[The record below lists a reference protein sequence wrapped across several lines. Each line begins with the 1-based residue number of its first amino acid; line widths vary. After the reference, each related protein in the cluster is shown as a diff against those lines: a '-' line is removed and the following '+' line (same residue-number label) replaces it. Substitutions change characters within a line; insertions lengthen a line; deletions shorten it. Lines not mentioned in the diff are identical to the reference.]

1 MSRLLR
7 EFRLI
12 PIVLIAAGC
21 LFVLKAV
28 GLILD
33 GGYTLGLRASKT
45 DHAAVSIPMS
55 TSSQVLHSQTVPLE
69 MATAPSSGRKQSW
82 MQETFNYP
90 DVTSSVK
97 SRTNSTKEPVIVTGS
112 TNSAKPAAT
121 DAPTADKAGKSAP
134 PQAGKSQAPENG
146 PTVVDGTLVPLDPSR
161 PVSAAE
167 RAILERLQ
175 ERRRELE
182 ARARELDVREDMLK
196 EEEKK
201 LEARL
206 GEIKEAD
213 ARLNASMQKKNE
225 AESARLKGLVT
236 MYENMK
242 ARDAAKIFD
251 RLDNKVL
258 LDVVTQINPR
268 RMSEILAQMSPE
280 VAERLTVDIANRPS
294 EDSKEPNPTALP
306 KIEGRPNG
314 T

>member
-1 MSRLLR
+1 MTRLLR
-7 EFRLI
+7 EFRLV

-28 GLILD
+28 GLLLD

-45 DHAAVSIPMS
+45 DNTAVSIPLS
-55 TSSQVLHSQTVPLE
+55 TSSQMLHSQTVPLE
-69 MATAPSSGRKQSW
+69 VATVPSSGRKLSW
-82 MQETFNYP
+82 MQEMFNYP
-90 DVTSSVK
+90 DATGSVRSGATSAKDS
-97 SRTNSTKEPVIVTGS
+97 VIVTGS

-121 DAPTADKAGKSAP
+121 DASPADKAGMSVP
-134 PQAGKSQAPENG
+134 PPAGKNQAPANG
-146 PTVVDGTLVPLDPSR
+146 PTAVDGTLVPLDPSR

-167 RAILERLQ
+167 RAILGRLQ
-175 ERRRELE
+175 GRRQELD
-182 ARARELDVREDMLK
+182 ARARELDIREGMLQAA
-196 EEEKK
+196 EKK
-201 LEARL
+201 LEVQL
-206 GEIKEAD
+206 GEIKAAEE
-213 ARLNASMQKKNE
+213 RLNASMQKKNE
-225 AESARLKGLVT
+225 AEGVRLKGLVT

-280 VAERLTVDIANRPS
+280 VAERLTVDIANRS
-294 EDSKEPNPTALP
+294 SDANKEPNPADLP